1 MVISSRRGTVAAAV
15 LLGVVVLAAG
25 FLWLR
30 DSPLVAV
37 KEVEITGVSGAQAS
51 EIRQALT
58 GAAREMTTLHVREQV
73 LRDAVAAYPVV
84 RGVSADA
91 DFPHRLRIA
100 VTSHEPVGAMQLGG
114 RAVAIAADG
123 TVLDGAPTKSLAVI
137 AADGS
142 AAGTT
147 ITGTVARRLVRLL
160 SWAPP
165 ALRARIGRAF
175 GGPRG
180 LAVQLENGPR
190 LDFGDLSRLRAKWLA
205 AAAVLADEDSR
216 GASYIDVRLPERP
229 VAGELPATRE
239 DDSGQPSTS
248 P

>member
-1 MVISSRRGTVAAAV
+1 MVIASRRATVAAAV
-15 LLGVVVLAAG
+15 LLGLLVIAAG

-37 KEVEITGVSGAQAS
+37 KEVEITGIGGAQAD
-51 EIRQALT
+51 EIRETLT
-58 GAAREMTTLHVREQV
+58 GAAREMTTLHVREDA
-73 LRDAVAAYPVV
+73 LRDAAAAYPVV
-84 RGVSADA
+84 RGISADA
-91 DFPHRLRIA
+91 DFPHRLRIQ

-114 RAVAIAADG
+114 RAVAVAADG
-123 TVLDGAPTKSLAVI
+123 TVLDGAPTKGLAVI

-142 AAGTT
+142 AAGTA

-160 SWAPP
+160 SAAPP
-165 ALRARIGRAF
+165 GLRSRIARAA

-180 LAVQLENGPR
+180 LAVQLKDGPR
-190 LDFGDLSRLRAKWLA
+190 VDFGDLSRLRAKWLA

-216 GASYIDVRLPERP
+216 GATYVDVRLPERP
-229 VAGELPATRE
+229 VAGELPATSRDTTGE
-239 DDSGQPSTS
+239 PSTS